1 MMMNRY
7 SNARHARAPM
17 LESGAF
23 LLKSLI
29 SFGAYLSPEADA
41 VIEQG
46 REPRTDSCQT
56 GCVTMSSRGATGDVA
71 ISHLRGDCFV

>member
-1 MMMNRY
+1 MMNRY

-17 LESGAF
+17 LASGAF

-41 VIEQG
+41 VIERG
-46 REPRTDSCQT
+46 REPRMDSCQK
-56 GCVTMSSRGATGDVA
+56 GECNGQIERKESS
-71 ISHLRGDCFV
+71 ISERDIRETCYL